1 MKKISREWTRMNA
14 NKKSSFVFIRVYSC
28 SFVALLGFAF
38 ALHAQDSFEAIQS
51 HVTNFTLKNGMTFIV
66 LERHQ
71 APVASFLTYADVG
84 SVQEV
89 KGITGLAHIFEH
101 MAFKGSPAIGG
112 TNYADEKNALDHV
125 DRAFNALRDERHKG
139 AKADPEKLKKLEAD
153 FDAAQEGAGRFVVKG
168 EFADAIDRAGGRDIN
183 ASTGQDFTRYFF
195 SLPSNS
201 TELWF
206 YLESE
211 RFLSPVLRE
220 FYKEKD
226 VVMEER
232 RMRSENDPIGKLLEE
247 TAHIAFKAHPYGEPV
262 VGHMSDLQE
271 ITRADAAAF
280 FKKYYQ
286 ANNLVSVIAG
296 DVNPKKVRE
305 WAEMY
310 FGRLPGAPKPEP
322 LRTIEPPQDGERRTT
337 LRLKSERVL
346 LMAYHAPDINHPDH
360 AVYRALSGVLSEGR
374 SSRLYSSL
382 VRDQKIAVMAT
393 GFSEFPGSKYPGL
406 FSFAA
411 FAAPGHT
418 NAEIEKAFDAQIER
432 LKSEPVTQEE
442 LDGVKRRARV
452 GLVSSLG
459 DNIGLANTLAD
470 WQVLTGD
477 WRNLFRQLDRLNAVT
492 AADIQRVA
500 KSTFT
505 LENKT
510 VAAIEPIE

>member
-1 MKKISREWTRMNA
+1 MNTD
-14 NKKSSFVFIRVYSC
+14 NTKTQFLSLSYLCSSVFIC
-28 SFVALLGFAF
+28 GLLGFS
-38 ALHAQDSFEAIQS
+38 LHAQESFESIQS

-89 KGITGLAHIFEH
+89 KGITGIAHIFEH
-101 MAFKGSPAIGG
+101 MAFKGSPTIGG
-112 TNYADEKNALDHV
+112 KNHAEEMLALDQA
-125 DRAFNALRDERHKG
+125 DRAFYALRDERRKG

-153 FDAAQEGAGRFVVKG
+153 FDAAQEGAAKFVTRG
-168 EFADAIDRAGGRDIN
+168 EYADAIDRAGGRDMN
-183 ASTGQDFTRYFF
+183 ASTGQDYTRYFF

-201 TELWF
+201 AELWF

-211 RFLSPVLRE
+211 RFLNPVLRE

-232 RMRSENDPIGKLLEE
+232 RMRTDNEPIGKLLEE
-247 TAHIAFKAHPYGEPV
+247 TAHIAFKSHPYSEPV

-286 ANNLVSVIAG
+286 ASNLVSVIVG
-296 DVNPKKVRE
+296 DVNPKKIRE
-305 WAEMY
+305 WADEY
-310 FGRLPGAPKPEP
+310 FGRLPAAPKPEP
-322 LRTIEPPQDGERRTT
+322 IRTVEPPQDSERRAT

-346 LMAYHAPDINHPDH
+346 LMAFHAPDINHPDH
-360 AVYRALSGVLSEGR
+360 AAYRALAGVLSEGR
-374 SSRLYSSL
+374 SSRLYSDL

-393 GFSEFPGSKYPGL
+393 GFSDFPGSKYPNL

-411 FAAPGHT
+411 FPAPGHT
-418 NAEIEKAFDAQIER
+418 NAEIEKAFDAEIER
-432 LKSEPVTQEE
+432 LKMQPVTQEE
-442 LDGVKRRARV
+442 LDGVKRRARA
-452 GLVSSLG
+452 GLISSLS
-459 DNIGLANTLAD
+459 DNMGLANALAD
-470 WQVLTGD
+470 YQVLTGD
-477 WRNLFRQLDRLNAVT
+477 WRNLFRQLHKLNAVT
-492 AADIQRVA
+492 PADIQRIA
-500 KSTFT
+500 KATFT
-505 LENKT
+505 NDNKT